1 MAGRRFFRRIF
12 AIALAAVIVVPM
24 SLGGL
29 GKLDQTD
36 PLQLA
41 KLLNPP
47 APAPQKQGAANDNDP
62 VITAARRTH
71 ILHGD
76 RSGGGHLYG
85 TGKPCKSEFPA
96 YWNAQKIITTVEE
109 AAANDNI
116 PWKRQD
122 NGYYVADIMSDNLRI
137 RIVLN
142 EQQDEVIT
150 AYPVNVAR
158 NPCPANDNR
167 Y

>member
-12 AIALAAVIVVPM
+12 TIALAAVIVVPM

-47 APAPQKQGAANDNDP
+47 PPAKIAASVAAAPDP
-62 VITAARRTH
+62 VVTAMRRNH

-96 YWNAQKIITTVEE
+96 NWNAQKIIGTVEQ

-122 NGYYVADIMSDNLRI
+122 NGYYVADIMSENLRI

-142 EQQDEVIT
+142 QTRDEVVT
-150 AYPVNVAR
+150 AYPVNVPR

>member
-1 MAGRRFFRRIF
+1 MAGRRFIRRIF
-12 AIALAAVIVVPM
+12 TIALAAVIVVPM

-29 GKLDQTD
+29 GKLDQND

-47 APAPQKQGAANDNDP
+47 ASEKSAENAKKDDP
-62 VITAARRTH
+62 VVTAARRTH
-71 ILHGD
+71 ILYGD

-85 TGKPCKSEFPA
+85 VGKPCKSEFPA
-96 YWNAQKIITTVEE
+96 HWNAQKIISTVEQ

-116 PWKRQD
+116 PWRQQD
-122 NGYYVADIMSDNLRI
+122 NGYYAADIMSENLRI

-142 EQQDEVIT
+142 ENQDEVIT
-150 AYPVNVAR
+150 AYPVNVPR
-158 NPCPANDNR
+158 NPCPAANDNR

>member
-1 MAGRRFFRRIF
+1 MARRRFFRRIF
-12 AIALAAVIVVPM
+12 ALALAVVIVAPM

-29 GKLDQTD
+29 AKLDQND

-47 APAPQKQGAANDNDP
+47 APAKEKQAAANDNDP

-96 YWNAQKIITTVEE
+96 SWDAQKIISTVEQ

-116 PWKRQD
+116 PWKQQS
-122 NGYYVADIMSDNLRI
+122 NGYYVADIMSENLRI
-137 RIVLN
+137 RIVL
-142 EQQDEVIT
+142 DENQGEVVT
-150 AYPVNVAR
+150 AYPVNVPR